1 MLGLHKYLLTL
12 VVVVAGLSTGSAAA
26 QTFSVGTN
34 ALELANF
41 GTLSLQAGMGVA
53 QHLSVVAE
61 ARCNPWQF
69 HSGKRDIL
77 VRNQQLT
84 AGAGLR
90 YWPWYVNSGWWVE
103 GKGQFQKFSR
113 TGVWRPAL
121 EEAKAVGAAL
131 GFGYTLMLNEHLNI
145 EFGASGWAGRY
156 LEYNLYCCP
165 DCMDIRDSGPRGFI
179 AADTVYCSIIYVF

>member
-1 MLGLHKYLLTL
+1 MRGFGTYIVTL
-12 VVVVAGLSTGSAAA
+12 VLVFAGISSSSASA
-26 QTFSVGTN
+26 QTFSVGAN

-41 GTLSLQAGMGVA
+41 GTLSLQAGAAVS
-53 QHLSVVAE
+53 QHFSVVTE
-61 ARCNPWQF
+61 ARLNPWQF

-77 VRNQQLT
+77 VRNQQTT

-90 YWPWYVNSGWWVE
+90 YWPWYVNSGWWIE
-103 GKGQFQKFSR
+103 GKGQYQKFSR

-121 EEAKAVGAAL
+121 EEARAVGAAL

-165 DCMDIRDSGPRGFI
+165 DCMDIRDSGPRGFL
-179 AADTVYCSIIYVF
+179 AADTVYCSIMYVF